1 MPLAKEINYAAYR
14 AETHAAPSEVEMR
27 LVQLEKELERLKLRI
42 AMLEGKAFTEPV
54 QLVGNFH
61 LNE

>member
-14 AETHAAPSEVEMR
+14 TETHAAPSEVEMR
-27 LVQLEKELERLKLRI
+27 LAQIERELQQLKLRL
-42 AMLEGKAFTEPV
+42 AMLEGKAFTEPM